1 MIGKKIILPF
11 LTFKIMNKMTRPI
24 IIGLTI
30 FLFLFLSFFI
40 FIIVKSDIIDI
51 INQKID
57 YFSLLKDLVFVVLWL
72 LLVPII
78 LRLIKKANK

>member
-1 MIGKKIILPF
+1 
-11 LTFKIMNKMTRPI
+11 MNKTTRSI
-24 IIGLTI
+24 ITGLTI

-57 YFSLLKDLVFVVLWL
+57 YFLLLKDLVFTVLWL

-78 LRLIKKANK
+78 LRLFKKTKK